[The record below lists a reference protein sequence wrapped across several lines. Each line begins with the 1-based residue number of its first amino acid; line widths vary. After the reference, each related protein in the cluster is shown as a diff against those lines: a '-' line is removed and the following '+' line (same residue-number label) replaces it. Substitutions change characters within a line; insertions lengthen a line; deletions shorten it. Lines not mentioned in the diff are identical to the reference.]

1 MEGWRERG
9 RGREEW
15 KKGGREGKE
24 WTASD
29 LMVLGIALFNSHDP
43 RRQALLLTVITDE
56 RMETNTNELIV
67 TPQSFLFQNPYFVDF
82 TLTLPPFFNTSENL
96 NK

>member
-1 MEGWRERG
+1 MEGWRE

-29 LMVLGIALFNSHDP
+29 LMVLGIALFHSRDP
-43 RRQALLLTVITDE
+43 RRQVLLLTVFTDE
-56 RMETNTNELIV
+56 KMETNTNELIV
-67 TPQSFLFQNPYFVDF
+67 TPQSFLFQNPYFVDI
-82 TLTLPPFFNTSENL
+82 TLLYRHSSIHQKT
-96 NK
+96 